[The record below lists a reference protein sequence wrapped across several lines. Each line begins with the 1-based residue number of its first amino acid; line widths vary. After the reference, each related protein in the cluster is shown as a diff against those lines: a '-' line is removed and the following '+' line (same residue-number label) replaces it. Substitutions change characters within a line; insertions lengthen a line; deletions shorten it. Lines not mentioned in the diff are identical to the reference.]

1 MGDSV
6 RGLAQKFAVPFF
18 FVFSIIKILVNENF
32 ISYSGQIDR
41 ATVLYDQPPEFFRP
55 ASLEEKHKV
64 KQIFLCQVLTK
75 NVFIEELCLT
85 CGSLVVIL

>member
-1 MGDSV
+1 LGDSV
-6 RGLAQKFAVPFF
+6 RGLAQKFAVSFF
-18 FVFSIIKILVNENF
+18 FVFSIIKIFLNENF

-75 NVFIEELCLT
+75 HVFIEELCLT
-85 CGSLVVIL
+85 WGSL